1 MEHTEEKTIPNTQN
15 SSSSRLY
22 SEYTRHGRV
31 SCEALGVLFAQD
43 DRARMQGTVLWA
55 VQDGLI
61 FLEGPEV
68 LLKVAQLLLAQGQ
81 VFEIY
86 FF

>member
-1 MEHTEEKTIPNTQN
+1 
-15 SSSSRLY
+15 
-22 SEYTRHGRV
+22 
-31 SCEALGVLFAQD
+31 
-43 DRARMQGTVLWA
+43 MQGTVLWA

-68 LLKVAQLLLAQGQ
+68 LLKVAQLFLAQGQ